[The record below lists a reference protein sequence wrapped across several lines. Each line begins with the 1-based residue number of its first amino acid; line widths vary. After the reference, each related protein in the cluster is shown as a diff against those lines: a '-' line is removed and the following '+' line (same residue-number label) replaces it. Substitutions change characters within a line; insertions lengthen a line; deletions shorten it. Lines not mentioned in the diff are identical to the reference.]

1 MKLDKHLLGAAGI
14 VGATVCLITLT
25 WIGTLGAI
33 HAQGQENA
41 ARVEAALA
49 NQALSFNEQINQ
61 QFVTLDQT
69 LRILVT
75 AYERNPP
82 GFDLDAWREQAVA
95 LNGLSRDMILAD
107 EIGVVRQSSVAA
119 AVNQT
124 VADEDYFQALSKPA
138 DPADRTFIGSATT
151 GAIAPEWHM
160 NVSRAVHHPDGS
172 FAGVIAVDYRTA
184 SITGLFGQTDLGP
197 GALDAVVGLT
207 DGKLRAAL
215 GPAAIGANASIDGT
229 PVFAAILHGSHGIW
243 VGASP
248 IDGVTRL
255 HAFRRLSNQAWA
267 VIVAV
272 DQQEAMRPAA
282 IWRRQSDLF
291 AGCITVALA
300 GMALLLLQ
308 SRRQERLRAAA
319 LVEDRAVL
327 ASANTQLEVARA
339 VAAAKAE
346 QLEATLGGMSDG
358 VSMFD
363 AQMCLVA
370 WNEGFPEVAGVPAD
384 ILRVGLPIEEILR
397 AQVIGGQFGKVDDM
411 EAEITRRMLR
421 LRSAQFGVV
430 QRQRPDGHTIELR
443 RNSLP
448 EGGFVTLYAD
458 ITDHKRAEAALRE
471 ARATAEEATAAKSR
485 FVAIVSHEI
494 RTPLNALLNSLQ
506 LLADSVLAPAQRSL
520 LAMARQS
527 GDALFG
533 LVNDILEMAQIEAGK
548 LMIRPT
554 RFDLPRLL
562 ASSVEMF
569 QAQAAERGITLRV
582 RVGEAAP
589 AALLADAGR
598 LRQVLLNLLSNALKY
613 STGAEIWLEARPGQ
627 TAQDAVRLLVKDGG
641 PVIEA
646 AARAR
651 LFQPFSRLQQPAG
664 DGLIGSGLGLSICQ
678 ELVTLMGGAIGCEPW
693 TTQDGQQGNAF
704 WMSLPASALLVW
716 PAVAAASALPGQAF
730 GNQPRRRLPRTR
742 VLLVEDV
749 AANQVITATLLR
761 RAGHMVDIAPS
772 GQAAVDAMKQSPY
785 DLVFMDIFMPGM
797 NGHEATAT
805 IRSLAEPARSRP
817 IIALT
822 ADASPEDEIVI
833 RASGMDGMLSKPVSV
848 DQLIGVLHAHVWCGH
863 RLGDAVCGIDPA
875 ALAGRKGGRPGQVEG
890 DDIAPVLAADRILE
904 IRANLPPQ
912 TVVTLVEACLVDLDH
927 RLPALQH
934 AFATGSIGAIT
945 VHAHAMVGMAAGYG
959 MSALETSLRAIMA
972 AARAGD
978 TTALGPDAIARVE
991 SDLAAPARALREML
1005 QDALA

>member
-1 MKLDKHLLGAAGI
+1 M
-14 VGATVCLITLT
+14 
-25 WIGTLGAI
+25 
-33 HAQGQENA
+33 
-41 ARVEAALA
+41 
-49 NQALSFNEQINQ
+49 
-61 QFVTLDQT
+61 
-69 LRILVT
+69 
-75 AYERNPP
+75 
-82 GFDLDAWREQAVA
+82 
-95 LNGLSRDMILAD
+95 
-107 EIGVVRQSSVAA
+107 
-119 AVNQT
+119 
-124 VADEDYFQALSKPA
+124 
-138 DPADRTFIGSATT
+138 
-151 GAIAPEWHM
+151 
-160 NVSRAVHHPDGS
+160 
-172 FAGVIAVDYRTA
+172 
-184 SITGLFGQTDLGP
+184 FGQADLGP
-197 GALDAVVGLT
+197 GALDAVVSLN
-207 DGKLRAAL
+207 DGKLRAVL
-215 GPAAIGANASIDGT
+215 GPAMIGANASIDGT
-229 PVFAAILHGSHGIW
+229 PIFAAIQRANHGIW
-243 VGASP
+243 IGRSP
-248 IDGVTRL
+248 IDRLTRL
-255 HAFRRLSNQAWA
+255 HAFRRLPNHAWA

-291 AGCITVALA
+291 AGCITMALA

-308 SRRQERLRAAA
+308 SRRQERLQAAA
-319 LVEDRAVL
+319 LAEDRAVL
-327 ASANTQLEVARA
+327 ASANTELEVARA
-339 VAAAKAE
+339 VAATKAE

-363 AQMCLVA
+363 ARMCLVA
-370 WNEGFPEVAGVPAD
+370 WNEGFPGVAGVPAD

-397 AQVIGGQFGKVDDM
+397 AQVLGGQFGEVDST
-411 EAEITRRMLR
+411 EAEIARRMRR
-421 LRSAQFGVV
+421 LRSGSFAVV

-458 ITDHKRAEAALRE
+458 ITEHKRAEAALRE
-471 ARATAEEATAAKSR
+471 ARAAAEEATAAKSR

-494 RTPLNALLNSLQ
+494 RTPLNALLNALQ

-582 RVGEAAP
+582 LVAEAAP

-613 STGAEIWLEARPGQ
+613 STGTEVWLEAQPAR
-627 TAQDAVRLLVKDGG
+627 TATDAVRLLVKDGG

-646 AARAR
+646 TARAR
-651 LFQPFSRLQQPAG
+651 LFQPFSRLQQSASEA
-664 DGLIGSGLGLSICQ
+664 LIGSGLGLSICR
-678 ELVTLMGGAIGCEPW
+678 ELVTLMGGAIGCEAW
-693 TTQDGQQGNAF
+693 TTPDGRQGNAF
-704 WMSLPASALLVW
+704 WMSLPASALLVR
-716 PAVAAASALPGQAF
+716 PAVAAVALPPGQGF
-730 GNQPRRRLPRTR
+730 GNQPRRRLPRSR
-742 VLLVEDV
+742 ILLVDDV
-749 AANQVITATLLR
+749 VANQVITATLLR
-761 RAGHMVDIAPS
+761 RAGHMVDIACN
-772 GQAAVDAMKQSPY
+772 GQAAVDAVKRLPY
-785 DLVFMDIFMPGM
+785 DIVLMDIFMPGM

-817 IIALT
+817 IVALT

-833 RASGMDGMLSKPVSV
+833 RASGMDGMLSKPVSL
-848 DQLIGVLHAHVWCGH
+848 DQLIGALHAHVWRGH
-863 RLGDAVCGIDPA
+863 RLGDAVCGIRLA
-875 ALAGRKGGRPGQVEG
+875 APAGREGGWPVPVEA
-890 DDIAPVLAADRILE
+890 DITGPVLAADRILE
-904 IRANLPPQ
+904 LRANLPPR
-912 TVVTLVEACLVDLDH
+912 TVATLVEACLADLDH

-959 MSALETSLRAIMA
+959 MSTLETSLRAIMA

-978 TTALGPDAIARVE
+978 TTALGPDAIAQVE
-991 SDLAAPARALREML
+991 SDLAAAARALREML